1 MSDLMVGIIVA
12 FIVGAIVGWKVNDAL
27 FKYTFGKMLN
37 DAGVTDAKLA
47 QFIKHWQPIVE
58 QESGISPLE
67 DKISIR
73 IEQHHG
79 ALYAFRKDTDQFL
92 GQAATA
98 EELIEVLKAKAHD
111 GQEFTCTDEDGAKH
125 FVKS

>member
-12 FIVGAIVGWKVNDAL
+12 FIIGAIVGWKVNDAL

-58 QESGISPLE
+58 QESGIKLTETKVPI
-67 DKISIR
+67 K
-73 IEQHHG
+73 IEQHKD
-79 ALYAFRKDTDQFL
+79 ALYAFHKETDAFL
-92 GQAATA
+92 GQAATP
-98 EELIEVLKAKAHD
+98 EELIEVLKAKAHE
-111 GQEFTCTDEDGAKH
+111 GQEFTITEEDGAKH

>member
-1 MSDLMVGIIVA
+1 MSEFTIGIIVA

-58 QESGISPLE
+58 QESGISPVE
-67 DKISIR
+67 DKISIK
-73 IEQHHG
+73 IEQHNG
-79 ALYAFRKDTDQFL
+79 VLYAFRKDTDAFL

-98 EELIEVLKAKAHD
+98 EELIDVLKDKAHN
-111 GQEFTCTDEDGAKH
+111 GQEFTCTDEDGAAH